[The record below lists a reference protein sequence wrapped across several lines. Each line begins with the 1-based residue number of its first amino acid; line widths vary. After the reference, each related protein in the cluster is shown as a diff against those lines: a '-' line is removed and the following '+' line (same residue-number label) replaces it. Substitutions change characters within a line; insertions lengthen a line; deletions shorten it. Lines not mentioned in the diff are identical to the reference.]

1 MARVGGPAWRVGRA
15 VTRRLPIKWV
25 RSRAERPMASITF
38 DDFPKSAWS
47 VAGPILDRFGA
58 KATYYTA
65 GRFCGLSEDGI
76 DYYDDHDLLAVRR
89 AGHEIGAH
97 SFGHQM
103 APDVATADLLA
114 DADRNA
120 AFLAERLGDDGVSSY
135 AYPFGEASPRSKA
148 AMAGRFATAR
158 GIGKGVNAGLIDLAE
173 LKAIPLEV
181 RRWRPDEIDAA
192 IARAKANRGWLIFF
206 THDVS
211 DAPAP
216 FGATPQMLT
225 HLLERLSAE
234 GVEILPVKHAMARA
248 AFGG

>member
-1 MARVGGPAWRVGRA
+1 MARVGSPAWRVGRA
-15 VTRRLPIKWV
+15 VTRRLPIKWI

-38 DDFPKSAWS
+38 DDFPRSAWS
-47 VAGPILDRFGA
+47 VAGPILDRYAA

-76 DYYDDHDLLAVRR
+76 DYYDEGDLLAVRH

-114 DADRNA
+114 DAERNA
-120 AFLAERLGDDGVSSY
+120 AFLAERLGDDGISSY
-135 AYPFGEASPRSKA
+135 AYPYGEASPRSKA

-158 GIGKGVNAGLIDLAE
+158 GIGKGVNAGVIDLAE

-192 IARAKANRGWLIFF
+192 IARAKASNGWLIFF

-216 FGATPQMLT
+216 FGATPDMLA
-225 HLLERLSAE
+225 HLLERLTAE